1 MKLNNQYLI
10 YEEYQKLG
18 GIIDR
23 QTFQLLEYR
32 AEKEV
37 DRQTFNRF
45 RKIKEYPIELKMCIF
60 DLITHI
66 NNIYSGDSSVISE
79 TIGNYSITRKN
90 KEELNKESV
99 SLIANYLQNTKVN
112 NIPVLYRGAD
122 INDN

>member
-37 DRQTFNRF
+37 DKQTFNRF

-90 KEELNKESV
+90 KEELSKESV